1 MARNYG
7 LNDNE
12 HQEPLWYSSEDY
24 NDMKTAMYWAG
35 AAAGVIA
42 TLAVEACTFLVY
54 AYAHG
59 WF

>member
-7 LNDNE
+7 LNDN
-12 HQEPLWYSSEDY
+12 QEPLWYTDEDY

-35 AAAGVIA
+35 AAAGVIG
-42 TLAVEACTFLVY
+42 TLVVETAFGI
-54 AYAHG
+54 AYAWTHG